1 MNIFGINIQ
10 SSASIREQLDTAN
23 RRVREAE
30 EKAEKASAKVRS
42 NVVSIGQG
50 NADTVAAFSRAI
62 DVRAKVFAQACIEF
76 QAYQGG
82 TWKKAMRGDFRY
94 LNFMLH
100 CKPNSYQ
107 NAQEM
112 WEMASRIADL
122 SANGLCAIWAPGMSE
137 GNIVGLYPCTANWN
151 VMTNEYTVS
160 NVELNIGGKTVPADE
175 VIILRNGYGKSMVSV
190 LRRQLEM
197 DATADEFSKNTFA
210 KGGTFKAIVK
220 QEQTG
225 SLLSGMDSFDDDEVE
240 KNFEDINRQFS
251 EGNDFIYDPSA
262 SQLFQIQQS
271 YQDLQVNMSHDRV
284 THCIAM
290 VTGVPQPLLFQNTN
304 AVYKNTDDAYHVFTG
319 MTCKPRWNAICQELN
334 AKFLGEEFYDKR
346 RFHPNTEE
354 LCLDSDKSKADTYSV
369 LVNAGIMTQNEA
381 RTRYN
386 LEAKDG
392 GDTLKEPKSNTNTAS
407 NSGTSKKGGE
417 E

>member
-1 MNIFGINIQ
+1 MELFGINIQ
-10 SSASIREQLDTAN
+10 TSASVREQRETAT
-23 RRVREAE
+23 RLLREAE
-30 EKAEKASAKVRS
+30 ERSEKASARVRS
-42 NVVSIGQG
+42 NVVSVGQS
-50 NADTVAAFSRAI
+50 NADMVGAFSRAL
-62 DVRAKVFAQACIEF
+62 DLRAKTLAQACIEF
-76 QAYQGG
+76 QTLVG
-82 TWKKAMRGDFRY
+82 TTWRKAMRGDFRY

-112 WEMASRIADL
+112 WEMASRICDL
-122 SANGLCAIWAPGMSE
+122 SANGMCAIWAPGMAS
-137 GNIVGLYPCTANWN
+137 GDIVGLYPCFANWN
-151 VMTNEYTVS
+151 VQTNEYTVS
-160 NVELNIGGKTVPADE
+160 NTELNIAGKTVSADE
-175 VIILRNGYGKSMVSV
+175 VIVLRNGYGKSMVTM
-190 LRRQLEM
+190 LRRQLEL

-220 QEQTG
+220 QEATG
-225 SLLSGMDSFDDDEVE
+225 SLLSGMDGFDDDEVRN
-240 KNFEDINRQFS
+240 NFEDINRQFS

-304 AVYKNTDDAYHVFTG
+304 AVYKNTDDAYHVFVG
-319 MTCKPRWNAICQELN
+319 LTCKPRWNYICQELN

-346 RFHPNTEE
+346 RFCANTES

-369 LVNAGIMTQNEA
+369 LVNAGIMTPNEA
-381 RTRYN
+381 RTCYN

-392 GDTLKEPKSNTNTAS
+392 GDQLKEPKSNTNTAS
-407 NSGTSKKGGE
+407 NGGTSKKGGE